1 MIKLEEKEVYKNKSQ
16 CNVWQQAVSAVAVAV
31 VATGLVAPQVF
42 ADDTTYTVSQP
53 PKSIVF
59 NRITDNK
66 DWGDERD
73 FVWVKDIT
81 DKYKGYS
88 SIAELAKGKEGFSK
102 EAELHEGHLY
112 MVKTLVHNDADKSL
126 NLVAKNTKVNMEV
139 TPVDTASPSFEI
151 KSTISADNCVA
162 ASDNAGGK
170 CTVGVATLKR
180 KGDDTNTYT
189 VWNSDGWLDHTL
201 YFNSERG
208 FGTNGFMLNERDIAD
223 DKVGVLIGSKQLDGN
238 MVGDDAAGYVISF
251 IHVESNHPSFTLY
264 NNARVVNPN
273 VANKDRAMPTI
284 VRANPGDTVEYK
296 VEYSTQ
302 QLPNKDVKLRSYLF
316 PGAEYISGS
325 ATLAE
330 GGAIN
335 VKSQKITSDKW
346 IMRSDST
353 STADEA
359 LSIGD
364 SVDKNQINTITYLVK
379 VPEKDKLACG
389 VNRLENVALVT
400 AKVNDL
406 DVKKVASSTIVVEGD
421 KCPDSGTANTNSN
434 DNSPEGP
441 NDDHNVDKEHSHG
454 NQGGAA
460 QSDVCPSNH
469 RIKAGDKRCVGA
481 PRAGVKIATATV
493 SLLSFLGLASFIVY
507 RLMKAN
513 NKARNIEKTDN

>member
-31 VATGLVAPQVF
+31 VATGLVAPRVF

-59 NRITDNK
+59 NQIKDNK
-66 DWGDERD
+66 DWGDEHD
-73 FVWVKDIT
+73 FVLVKDVT

-126 NLVAKNTKVNMEV
+126 NLVAKNTKVNTAA
-139 TPVDTASPSFEI
+139 TPNPDNTSIEL
-151 KSTISADNCVA
+151 KTTISADNCGA
-162 ASDNAGGK
+162 TSDNAGSK
-170 CTVGVATLKR
+170 CAVSGVATLKR
-180 KGDDTNTYT
+180 KDGDTNTYA
-189 VWNSDGWLDHTL
+189 VENDSGWFDHTL

-208 FGTNGFMLNERDIAD
+208 LGTNGFMLNERDIAD

-238 MVGDDAAGYVISF
+238 MVGADDAGYVINF
-251 IHVESNHPSFTLY
+251 IHVESMHPSFNLY
-264 NNARVVNPN
+264 NNVSVVNPS

-284 VRANPGDTVEYK
+284 VRANPGDTVKYK
-296 VEYSTQ
+296 VEYRPQS
-302 QLPNKDVKLRSYLF
+302 PNKDVKLRSYLF
-316 PGAEYISGS
+316 PGAKYISNS
-325 ATLAE
+325 VKWVE
-330 GGAIN
+330 GDGNNA
-335 VKSQKITSDKW
+335 KSKDITSDKW
-346 IMRSDST
+346 IMESDSV
-353 STADEA
+353 ANEA

-364 SVDKNQINTITYLVK
+364 ADTSKPNYITYLVK

-400 AKVNDL
+400 AKVNGE

-441 NDDHNVDKEHSHG
+441 NDNHNADQEHSRG

-513 NKARNIEKTDN
+513 NKARDIEKIDN

>member
-1 MIKLEEKEVYKNKSQ
+1 MVKLEGKEVYKNKNQ
-16 CNVWQQAVSAVAVAV
+16 CNVWQQAASAVAVAV
-31 VATGLVAPQVF
+31 VAAGLVVPRAF
-42 ADDTTYTVSQP
+42 AGDTAYTVGQP

-59 NRITDNK
+59 NQIKDNK

-73 FVWVKDIT
+73 FVLVKDVT
-81 DKYKGYS
+81 DKYRGYS
-88 SIAELAKGKEGFSK
+88 SIAELAKDKEGFSK

-112 MVKTLVHNDADKSL
+112 MVKTFVHNDADKSL
-126 NLVAKNTKVNMEV
+126 NLVAKNTKVN
-139 TPVDTASPSFEI
+139 TAVAPNSDNTSIEL
-151 KSTISADNCVA
+151 KTTISADNCGA
-162 ASDNAGGK
+162 TSDNAGSK
-170 CTVGVATLKR
+170 CAVSGVATLKR
-180 KGDDTNTYT
+180 QAGDTNTYT

-325 ATLAE
+325 ATLA

-335 VKSQKITSDKW
+335 AKSQKITSDKW
-346 IMRSDST
+346 IMRSD

-400 AKVNDL
+400 AKVNDV
-406 DVKKVASSTIVVEGD
+406 DVKKIVPSTIVVEGD
-421 KCPDSGTANTNSN
+421 KCPDSGAANTNSN
-434 DNSPEGP
+434 DNSPEGS
-441 NDDHNVDKEHSHG
+441 NDGHNVDKEHSHG

-493 SLLSFLGLASFIVY
+493 SLLSFLGLALFIVY

>member
-1 MIKLEEKEVYKNKSQ
+1 MVKLEGKEVYKNKNQ
-16 CNVWQQAVSAVAVAV
+16 CNVWQQAASAVVVAA
-31 VATGLVAPQVF
+31 VATGLVVPRAF
-42 ADDTTYTVSQP
+42 ADDTAYTVGQP

-59 NRITDNK
+59 NQIKDSK

-73 FVWVKDIT
+73 FVLVKDVT

-88 SIAELAKGKEGFSK
+88 SITELAKDKEGFSK

-112 MVKTLVHNDADKSL
+112 MVKTFVHNDADKSL
-126 NLVAKNTKVNMEV
+126 NLVAKNTKVNTAV
-139 TPVDTASPSFEI
+139 TPNSDNTSIEL
-151 KSTISADNCVA
+151 KTTISADNCGA
-162 ASDNAGGK
+162 TSDNAGSK
-170 CTVGVATLKR
+170 CAVSGVATLKR
-180 KGDDTNTYT
+180 QAGDTNTYA
-189 VWNSDGWLDHTL
+189 VENSEWFDHTL

-208 FGTNGFMLNERDIAD
+208 FDTNGFMLNEADIAN
-223 DKVGVLIGSKQLDGN
+223 DKVGVSIGSKQLDGN
-238 MVGDDAAGYVISF
+238 MVGADDAAGYVINF
-251 IHVESNHPSFTLY
+251 VHVESMNPSFYLY
-264 NNARVVNPN
+264 NNVRVVNPN
-273 VANKDRAMPTI
+273 AANKDRAMPTI

-296 VEYSTQ
+296 VEYDYNSKSA
-302 QLPNKDVKLRSYLF
+302 PNKDIKLRSYLF
-316 PGAEYISGS
+316 PGAKYISS
-325 ATLAE
+325 SVKWVE
-330 GGAIN
+330 GNGKNA
-335 VKSQKITSDKW
+335 KPKTITSDKW
-346 IMRSDST
+346 IMEPDS
-353 STADEA
+353 AANEA

-364 SVDKNQINTITYLVK
+364 IADTSKSNYITYLVK

-400 AKVNDL
+400 AKVNDV
-406 DVKKVASSTIVVEGD
+406 DVKKIVPSTIVVEGD
-421 KCPDSGTANTNSN
+421 KCPDSGAANTNSN
-434 DNSPEGP
+434 DNSPEGS

>member
-1 MIKLEEKEVYKNKSQ
+1 MVKLEGKEVYKNKNQ
-16 CNVWQQAVSAVAVAV
+16 CNVWQQAASAVAVAV
-31 VATGLVAPQVF
+31 VAAGLVVPRAF
-42 ADDTTYTVSQP
+42 AGDTAYTVGQP

-59 NRITDNK
+59 NQIKDNK

-73 FVWVKDIT
+73 FVLVKDVT
-81 DKYKGYS
+81 DKYRGYS
-88 SIAELAKGKEGFSK
+88 SIAELAKDKEGFSK

-112 MVKTLVHNDADKSL
+112 MVKTFVHNDADKSL
-126 NLVAKNTKVNMEV
+126 NLVAKNTKVN
-139 TPVDTASPSFEI
+139 TAVAPNSDNTSIEL
-151 KSTISADNCVA
+151 KTTISADNCGA
-162 ASDNAGGK
+162 TSDNAGSK
-170 CTVGVATLKR
+170 CAVSGVATLKR
-180 KGDDTNTYT
+180 QAGDTNTYT

-325 ATLAE
+325 ATLA

-335 VKSQKITSDKW
+335 AKSQKITSDKW
-346 IMRSDST
+346 IMRSD

-400 AKVNDL
+400 AKVNDV
-406 DVKKVASSTIVVEGD
+406 DVKKIVPSTIVVEGD
-421 KCPDSGTANTNSN
+421 KCPDSGAANTNSN
-434 DNSPEGP
+434 DNSPEGS
-441 NDDHNVDKEHSHG
+441 NDGHNVDKEHSHG

>member
-66 DWGDERD
+66 DWGDEHD
-73 FVWVKDIT
+73 FVLVKDVT

-88 SIAELAKGKEGFSK
+88 SIAELAQGKEGFNK

-126 NLVAKNTKVNMEV
+126 NLVAKNTKVNTAA
-139 TPVDTASPSFEI
+139 TPNPDNTSIEL
-151 KSTISADNCVA
+151 KTTISADNCGA
-162 ASDNAGGK
+162 TSDNAGSK
-170 CTVGVATLKR
+170 CAVSGVATLKR
-180 KGDDTNTYT
+180 KDGDTNSYAIE
-189 VWNSDGWLDHTL
+189 NDSGWFDHTL
-201 YFNSERG
+201 YFNGERG
-208 FGTNGFMLNERDIAD
+208 FGTSGFALNEAEAAN

-251 IHVESNHPSFTLY
+251 IRVESMHPSFSLY
-264 NNARVVNPN
+264 NNVSVVNPN

-296 VEYSTQ
+296 VEYDTHS
-302 QLPNKDVKLRSYLF
+302 PIKDMKLRSYLF
-316 PGAEYISGS
+316 PGAKYVSGS
-325 ATLAE
+325 AKWTE
-330 GGAIN
+330 GYGNNA
-335 VKSQKITSDKW
+335 KSKDITSDKW
-346 IMRSDST
+346 IMGSDST
-353 STADEA
+353 VDEV

-364 SVDKNQINTITYLVK
+364 SDNNKVNNITYLVK

-400 AKVNDL
+400 AKVNGE
-406 DVKKVASSTIVVEGD
+406 DVRRVASSTIVVEGD
-421 KCPDSGTANTNSN
+421 KCPGSGTVNTNSN
-434 DNSPEGP
+434 DNNPEGP
-441 NDDHNVDKEHSHG
+441 NDDHNADQEHSHG
-454 NQGGAA
+454 NQGGAV

-493 SLLSFLGLASFIVY
+493 SLLLFLGLASFIVY

>member
-59 NRITDNK
+59 NQIKDNK
-66 DWGDERD
+66 DWGDEHD
-73 FVWVKDIT
+73 FVLVKDVT

-88 SIAELAKGKEGFSK
+88 SIAELAKAKEGFSK

-126 NLVAKNTKVNMEV
+126 NLVAKNTKVNTAV
-139 TPVDTASPSFEI
+139 TPNPDNTSIEL
-151 KSTISADNCVA
+151 KTTISADNCGA
-162 ASDNAGGK
+162 TSDNAGSK
-170 CTVGVATLKR
+170 CAVFGVATLKR
-180 KGDDTNTYT
+180 KDGDTNTY
-189 VWNSDGWLDHTL
+189 VAWNSDGWFDHTL
-201 YFNSERG
+201 YFNSARG
-208 FGTNGFMLNERDIAD
+208 FDTNGFMLNEVDIAD

-238 MVGDDAAGYVISF
+238 MVGDDAASYVVSF
-251 IHVESNHPSFTLY
+251 IHVGSMHPSFNLY
-264 NNARVVNPN
+264 NKVSVVNPS

-284 VRANPGDTVEYK
+284 VRANPGDTVKYEVDY
-296 VEYSTQ
+296 EPQSLT
-302 QLPNKDVKLRSYLF
+302 KDVKLRSYLF
-316 PGAEYISGS
+316 PGAEYVSGS
-325 ATLAE
+325 AKWTE
-330 GGAIN
+330 GTGKN
-335 VKSQKITSDKW
+335 TKTKDMPSDKW

-353 STADEA
+353 ADEA

-364 SVDKNQINTITYLVK
+364 ADTSNPNTITYLVK

-389 VNRLENVALVT
+389 VNRLENVAFVT
-400 AKVNDL
+400 AKVNDV
-406 DVKKVASSTIVVEGD
+406 DVKKMIVPSTIVVEGD

-434 DNSPEGP
+434 DNSPESP
-441 NDDHNVDKEHSHG
+441 NDDHNADQEHSHG
-454 NQGGAA
+454 NQGGAV

-493 SLLSFLGLASFIVY
+493 SLLLFLGLASFIVY

-513 NKARNIEKTDN
+513 NKARNIEKIDN

>member
-1 MIKLEEKEVYKNKSQ
+1 MCKNSNQ
-16 CNVWQQAVSAVAVAV
+16 YNVWKQAVSVVAVAV

-42 ADDTTYTVSQP
+42 ADDTTYTVNQP

-73 FVWVKDIT
+73 FVLVKDVT

-88 SIAELAKGKEGFSK
+88 SIAELAKDKEGFSK

-126 NLVAKNTKVNMEV
+126 NLVAKNTKVNTEV
-139 TPVDTASPSFEI
+139 TPLNEASSSF
-151 KSTISADNCVA
+151 KLKTTISADNCGA
-162 ASDNAGGK
+162 TSDNAGSK
-170 CTVGVATLKR
+170 CAVPGVVTLKR
-180 KGDDTNTYT
+180 KDGDTSTYE
-189 VWNSDGWLDHTL
+189 VQNAEDWLYHTL

-208 FGTNGFMLNERDIAD
+208 LGTNGFMLNETDIAN
-223 DKVGVLIGSKQLDGN
+223 DKVGVLIGAKQLDGN
-238 MVGDDAAGYVISF
+238 MVGADAGYVISF
-251 IHVESNHPSFTLY
+251 IHVESTQPSFTLY
-264 NNARVVNPN
+264 NNARVVDPN

-296 VEYSTQ
+296 VEYMPKPS
-302 QLPNKDVKLRSYLF
+302 NKDVKLRSYLF
-316 PGAEYISGS
+316 PGAEYVSGS
-325 ATLAE
+325 AKWVE
-330 GGAIN
+330 GYGKDAKLKTMI
-335 VKSQKITSDKW
+335 SDKW
-346 IMRSDST
+346 IMESD

-364 SVDKNQINTITYLVK
+364 SVDKNQINNTITYLVK

-400 AKVNDL
+400 AKVNGE
-406 DVKKVASSTIVVEGD
+406 DVKRVASSTIVVEGD
-421 KCPDSGTANTNSN
+421 KCPGSGAANTNSN

-454 NQGGAA
+454 NQGGVA